1 MMNEERLK
9 YEAMLDEFKRESRK
23 TVAAG
28 EGQTAGL
35 TSEIES
41 LKRDKVRVCVGGC
54 CICVRISVPS
64 LQLALTHHH
73 YHHKHTT
80 TTTTTTTTG
89 GYGRGASAPL
99 AAA

>member
-35 TSEIES
+35 SSEIES
-41 LKRDKVRVCVGGC
+41 LKRDKVRVCGGWD
-54 CICVRISVPS
+54 
-64 LQLALTHHH
+64 
-73 YHHKHTT
+73 
-80 TTTTTTTTG
+80 G
-89 GYGRGASAPL
+89 GGAASACVSL
-99 AAA
+99 SSVCSLH